1 MTTALYSRIST
12 SDQNLG
18 MQREDLQAMCAAR
31 RWDNLK
37 EYEDTISGAKRERP
51 ALDRLIAD
59 IKVGRVNR
67 VVVWRYDRMARGAL
81 HFLELLELFR
91 VYNVQ
96 FVSIKE
102 SLDTETAMGRF
113 FMTMI
118 GAMSELERDTIR
130 TRVKAG
136 IAHAQA
142 HGTRTGNRIG
152 RPRLIFDRKL
162 AEEMQRNGSSLRAI
176 SKSLGVSQ
184 SIVWREL
191 KKVS

>member
-1 MTTALYSRIST
+1 
-12 SDQNLG
+12 
-18 MQREDLQAMCAAR
+18 
-31 RWDNLK
+31 
-37 EYEDTISGAKRERP
+37 
-51 ALDRLIAD
+51 
-59 IKVGRVNR
+59 
-67 VVVWRYDRMARGAL
+67 
-81 HFLELLELFR
+81 
-91 VYNVQ
+91 
-96 FVSIKE
+96 
-102 SLDTETAMGRF
+102 
-113 FMTMI
+113 MI